1 MNPLLISAI
10 GGQAF
15 SMYNS
20 FMSLKESRK
29 QQLETQNLRLQEA
42 NMIAEKYKAN
52 INLTER
58 KGRKELALVPLQYGK
73 GGSSSFGSFLEQ
85 SERYSN
91 LVNNLENMKKE
102 AEFEVSLRQREA
114 ALAGSQASAYNR
126 AFLPTLLGGSLQFAG
141 NFYKASGAGANA
153 TSSPSE
159 G

>member
-1 MNPLLISAI
+1 MNPLLIAAI

-29 QQLETQNLRLQEA
+29 QSLETQNLRLQEA
-42 NMIAEKYKAN
+42 NMIAEKHKAN
-52 INLTER
+52 ANLVER
-58 KGRKELALVPLQYGK
+58 KGRKELSLVPLQYGK
-73 GGSSSFGSFLEQ
+73 GGGSSFGSFLEQ
-85 SERYSN
+85 AERYSN

-126 AFLPTLLGGSLQFAG
+126 AVAPTLLGGSLQFAG
-141 NFYKASGAGANA
+141 QYYKAKA
-153 TSSPSE
+153 
-159 G
+159 